1 MLVCS
6 GRGEIEQAGS
16 VACAG
21 RGQLWE
27 VRQGSALGL
36 GSVFHRGVGQS
47 GIYN

>member
-1 MLVCS
+1 MLVRS
-6 GRGEIEQAGS
+6 GRGEKAQPGS
-16 VACAG
+16 VVCAG

-47 GIYN
+47 EIYS